1 MSDFLQSRIDST
13 KTQIIGYENA
23 AIAFADN
30 GALQS
35 YRFDSGQDS
44 QTVTRAELG
53 TIQRTIDAL
62 YNRLNTL
69 ERRAGITGGNM
80 VVPKW

>member
-1 MSDFLQSRIDST
+1 MSDFLQSRIDS
-13 KTQIIGYENA
+13 
-23 AIAFADN
+23 
-30 GALQS
+30 
-35 YRFDSGQDS
+35 S